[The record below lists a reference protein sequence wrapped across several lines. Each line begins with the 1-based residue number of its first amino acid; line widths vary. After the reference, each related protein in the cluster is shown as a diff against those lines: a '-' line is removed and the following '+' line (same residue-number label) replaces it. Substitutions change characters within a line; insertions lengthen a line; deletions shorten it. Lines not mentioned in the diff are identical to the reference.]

1 MVKTF
6 SSGPGLVVTLRPRS
20 SITAEPVLTP
30 EMVWMFCT
38 VRGVKPSG
46 SKARTRIEA
55 EPNSSCAA
63 RRTASVAA
71 WPAINAA
78 AMTATPSATPSTVRP
93 VRSGRLARLRHA
105 RADRCTR

>member
-1 MVKTF
+1 
-6 SSGPGLVVTLRPRS
+6 
-20 SITAEPVLTP
+20 
-30 EMVWMFCT
+30 MFWT

-63 RRTASVAA
+63 RTHGLGGCLAGHQRGGDDGHAQRHAQHREA
-71 WPAINAA
+71 
-78 AMTATPSATPSTVRP
+78 

-105 RADRCTR
+105 SADRRTR